1 MTRTIEDTLR
11 DAARRL
17 LDAGVDSPRLDA
29 ELMLAHARR
38 CDRLSLVRDRDDD
51 LAPSIAGEFGAMVAR
66 RTLHE
71 PVAYIIGVKEF
82 YGREFVVEPAVL
94 IPRPETEH
102 LVEAST
108 EIVRHRRAP
117 RVIDIGAGSGAIGV
131 TLAAELD
138 RHVVCSDI
146 SSDALQIARRN
157 ARRHSV
163 ENRVSF
169 VVSDL
174 LNAFNAPFDLILSNP
189 PYIGLGERD
198 SLAPDV
204 REFEPEGALFS
215 GPEGLDVIARLID
228 EAPRLLRPGGQMLLE
243 IGAGQSRAV
252 SELARLNGAWREA
265 VFVSDLSGHDR
276 VAVLTAVPQP

>member
-1 MTRTIEDTLR
+1 MHRPASLAVSGTVLLFCLAVVGPAYAAQQGSMPEYQVEIQR
-11 DAARRL
+11 D
-17 LDAGVDSPRLDA
+17 
-29 ELMLAHARR
+29 
-38 CDRLSLVRDRDDD
+38 VRIPMRD
-51 LAPSIAGEFGAMVAR
+51 
-66 RTLHE
+66 
-71 PVAYIIGVKEF
+71 
-82 YGREFVVEPAVL
+82 
-94 IPRPETEH
+94 
-102 LVEAST
+102 
-108 EIVRHRRAP
+108 
-117 RVIDIGAGSGAIGV
+117 GV